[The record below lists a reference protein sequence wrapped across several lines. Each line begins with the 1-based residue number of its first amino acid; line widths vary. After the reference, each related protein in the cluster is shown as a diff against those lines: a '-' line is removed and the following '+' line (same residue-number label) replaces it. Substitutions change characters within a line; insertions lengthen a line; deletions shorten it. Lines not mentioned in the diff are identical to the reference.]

1 MKPTLNEIELQSLVY
16 IINTDHSATIIGF
29 DDDHDPIGPMLR
41 QKLVPVY
48 LKEYSDG
55 RLRLT
60 EDGMERA
67 MEAKYGRR

>member
-16 IINTDHSATIIGF
+16 IINTDHSATIVGF
-29 DDDHDPIGPMLR
+29 DDDHEPIGPMLR

-48 LKEYSDG
+48 LNPDG